1 MGWGPVKFGQ
11 GTRKQ
16 RPQGEISLASVA
28 TCPGMNLQTFQNL
41 WTQDKKMVLTAL
53 RALCFLLRLE
63 FLQIINF
70 FKRYVMILF
79 IFLILTFWTLLKY
92 NLAMVHFKFS
102 LGAKF
107 KEGKKPCNPFAWWSG
122 ASGVEVSEGEQV
134 MLSQFPGEIHVFRV
148 TNSITHWNTSLSG

>member
-1 MGWGPVKFGQ
+1 MGWGPVKFGR
-11 GTRKQ
+11 GRRNQ

-28 TCPGMNLQTFQNL
+28 TCPGMNIRTFKNL

-53 RALCFLLRLE
+53 RALCVLLWLD

-92 NLAMVHFKFS
+92 HLAMVHFKFS
-102 LGAKF
+102 LEAKF
-107 KEGKKPCNPFAWWSG
+107 EEGRKPCNPVG
-122 ASGVEVSEGEQV
+122 ASGVGVSEGEQV
-134 MLSQFPGEIHVFRV
+134 TWSQFPGEAHVFRV
-148 TNSITHWNTSLSG
+148 TNWNTSFSV